1 MIKIKSPVKYFKPS
15 LGMRS
20 TCISLLFGSVL
31 LTGCS
36 TLGLNNDEDAVEQ
49 QKDVVTP
56 SKSKPAQPSVSASSS
71 VRQTE
76 PQAPASKAQDTK
88 VAKAE
93 AAPVVPP
100 RSSQPASTPNFEEPK
115 ALQDMRAFSTDMI
128 RGRYTATEQ
137 TAKVAAPSTKQSAK
151 TAYSPPVVSESSR
164 PPVATKTVATAAA
177 VTATTIAAAT
187 EQPKAPANAVKTTQK
202 QTVAAAPKAAPPHT
216 PEQEEVTAAQVNE
229 IIEKQP
235 TAAGVETVALL
246 DKPKEK
252 QAPKVAE
259 AVARVAAEKPT
270 KTKTDLVTQALT
282 GKRPA
287 AIGIWSIEENWDGQH
302 PGECRLSTPTI
313 QIDQEGYATQVSFDV
328 INGVLFVNTS
338 TNIDISLKDVG
349 IRFGNEAIEAFSDN
363 HFANNAV
370 WTGNLNN
377 ALKKHDEL
385 NLVLGGSELGKRRQ
399 QATINLNDL
408 KQAFAWYQ
416 HCNN

>member
-1 MIKIKSPVKYFKPS
+1 M
-15 LGMRS
+15 
-20 TCISLLFGSVL
+20 
-31 LTGCS
+31 
-36 TLGLNNDEDAVEQ
+36 
-49 QKDVVTP
+49 
-56 SKSKPAQPSVSASSS
+56 
-71 VRQTE
+71 
-76 PQAPASKAQDTK
+76 
-88 VAKAE
+88 AKAE
-93 AAPVVPP
+93 AAPIVPP
-100 RSSQPASTPNFEEPK
+100 RSSQPASSPSFKEPK

-137 TAKVAAPSTKQSAK
+137 TAKVDVPNTKQSAK
-151 TAYSPPVVSESSR
+151 TVYSPPVVATSNR
-164 PPVATKTVATAAA
+164 PPVATKAVATAAA
-177 VTATTIAAAT
+177 VTATTAATAAT
-187 EQPKAPANAVKTTQK
+187 EQPKASANALKTTQK
-202 QTVAAAPKAAPPHT
+202 QTVAVAPKAAPPLT

-270 KTKTDLVTQALT
+270 KTKADLVTQTLT

-328 INGVLFVNTS
+328 INGALFVNTS
-338 TNIDISLKDVG
+338 TNINISLKDVG
-349 IRFGNEAIEAFSDN
+349 IRFGNGALEAFSDN

-416 HCNN
+416 HCNK